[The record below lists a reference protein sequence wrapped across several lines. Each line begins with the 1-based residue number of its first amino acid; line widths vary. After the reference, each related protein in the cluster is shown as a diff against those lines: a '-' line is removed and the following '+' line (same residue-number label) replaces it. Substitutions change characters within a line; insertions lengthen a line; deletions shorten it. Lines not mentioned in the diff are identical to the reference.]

1 MDVPEAATKIVS
13 GFLKRKSSVIF
24 PYRLYALLA
33 CMAFLVPFGA
43 SCARNFYEN
52 QNMVEPQQG
61 EHTQRIAVIGSGIAG
76 MACAHYLSRRHQVC
90 LFEGES
96 RLGGHTATQ
105 AVQWQGVDYAVDMGF
120 IVYNDWT
127 YPNFIR
133 LLNEL
138 NIRSQP
144 TVMGFSVTQGQGA
157 YEYAGANLNSLFA
170 QRRNLLKPA
179 HWRMLLD
186 IVRFNKQATGD
197 YLAGQL
203 SQEESLG
210 LICSA

>member
-33 CMAFLVPFGA
+33 CMAFFSPFGA
-43 SCARNFYEN
+43 SFVREISYEN

-96 RLGGHTATQ
+96 RLGVTRRPSR
-105 AVQWQGVDYAVDMGF
+105 AVAGRGLRCGYGVYRVQ
-120 IVYNDWT
+120 
-127 YPNFIR
+127 R
-133 LLNEL
+133 LDLSEFYSPLNEL

-144 TVMGFSVTQGQGA
+144 TVMGFV
-157 YEYAGANLNSLFA
+157 
-170 QRRNLLKPA
+170 
-179 HWRMLLD
+179 
-186 IVRFNKQATGD
+186 
-197 YLAGQL
+197 
-203 SQEESLG
+203 
-210 LICSA
+210 